1 MRIGVTSRRSRLL
14 LWALALACAAG
25 FARLGV
31 WQLARMHEKQ
41 ALLDA
46 SHAVLAARIPQPLA
60 IAADPRRAGAY
71 DWAVGS
77 GRFLDAPAILLDNQA
92 HGGRI
97 GVRAYRAFA
106 PAGAGAHP
114 MLIDLGW
121 LPLGGDRRLPVIA
134 RPLGE
139 RRVAG
144 LLAPP
149 PSAGLARP
157 VLAPQPSGSLL
168 TIALST
174 GDVQR
179 ALRLPALAPRVLRLD
194 PTLPLGYARDLEI
207 LPNTLPPARHMGYAV
222 QWFALAATVLVTAL
236 VLTFRKTR
244 AHIQP

>member
-25 FARLGV
+25 VARLGV

-106 PAGAGAHP
+106 PLGAGMP
-114 MLIDLGW
+114 PVLVDLGW

-149 PSAGLARP
+149 PGAGLALGPARSP
-157 VLAPQPSGSLL
+157 AGPEGEQARWLL
-168 TIALST
+168 TRIDLDELSAALN
-174 GDVQR
+174 QK
-179 ALRLPALAPRVLRLD
+179 LAPRILRLD
-194 PTLPLGYARDLEI
+194 PALPLGYARDLEV
-207 LPNTLPPARHMGYAV
+207 LPNTLPPERHRGYAL
-222 QWFALAATVLVTAL
+222 QWFGLAFATLCTAVFMSL
-236 VLTFRKTR
+236 RRPK
-244 AHIQP
+244 